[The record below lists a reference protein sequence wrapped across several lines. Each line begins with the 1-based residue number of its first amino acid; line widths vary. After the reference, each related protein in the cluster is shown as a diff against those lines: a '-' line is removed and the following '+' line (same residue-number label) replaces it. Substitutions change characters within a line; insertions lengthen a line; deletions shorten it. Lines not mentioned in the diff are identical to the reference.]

1 MNNSTRTGYRLVEV
15 GKDGSFKTLFHGV
28 KGSRTLPKGK
38 WLTCERKIVHEGV
51 DGTKYIS
58 AFHVLPSLEE
68 CQEFSKIFKIR
79 ASRRIIALKYR
90 QFRPKRH
97 SRGPVLL
104 ANQIFIPTDCEIHPL
119 D

>member
-1 MNNSTRTGYRLVEV
+1 MNKSTKTGYRLVEL

-38 WLTCERKIVHEGV
+38 WLTCERKIVHEGIN
-51 DGTKYIS
+51 GTKYIS

-68 CQEFSKIFKIR
+68 CQEFSKIFEIR
-79 ASRRIIALKYR
+79 DNRRIISLKYR

-104 ANQIFIPTDCEIHPL
+104 ANRIFIPTDCEIYPL

>member
-1 MNNSTRTGYRLVEV
+1 MNNTTKKGYRLIEL

-28 KGSRTLPKGK
+28 KKSRTLICDK
-38 WLTCERKIVHEGV
+38 WLTCERKIVCEGV

-68 CQEFSKIFKIR
+68 CKEFAKIFKNRIN
-79 ASRRIIALKYR
+79 RRIISLKYR
-90 QFRPKRH
+90 NFRPKRH
-97 SRGPVLL
+97 SRSPVLL
-104 ANQIFIPTDCEIHPL
+104 ANQIFIPKDCEIYSL